1 MFEKV
6 KRINKIIT
14 TNKIIMSKSQRK
26 NYQENKE
33 CNKNVNRKYKFL
45 NKRKN
50 KLLHNQE
57 LLNTPLSRWA
67 SLIEKHINKKEN

>member
-1 MFEKV
+1 MTKNLN
-6 KRINKIIT
+6 I
-14 TNKIIMSKSQRK
+14 

-33 CNKNVNRKYKFL
+33 CNKNVNKKQKYL

-50 KLLHNQE
+50 KLLNNWE
-57 LLNTPLSRWA
+57 LLNTPLNRWE